1 MKGGKIDK
9 EDLLNPN
16 DASLELPQKENPN
29 DASLELP
36 QKPKKERKG
45 VRKTKAI
52 KKVKVVKPKIVKPKV
67 VKEKKPKVVV

>member
-9 EDLLNPN
+9 EELLNPN

-36 QKPKKERKG
+36 QKPKK
-45 VRKTKAI
+45 
-52 KKVKVVKPKIVKPKV
+52 
-67 VKEKKPKVVV
+67 